1 MTEPPLLQLKAASFG
16 HGGVPVL
23 DGIDLT
29 LDRGEVLAVLGPSG
43 CGKTT
48 LLRLIAGLLAPEG
61 GSVCLNGAA
70 PRPGQGSALVFQSY
84 RLLAWKSVA
93 ANIAFALPGISAQE
107 RASRVEEVLRL
118 VGLTRVAGAW
128 PAELSG
134 GMRQRVALARALV
147 CRPDVL
153 LMDEPFAALDAQARE
168 LMQDELRRL
177 VGQAGGPGVVFVTH
191 SVDEALV
198 LADRILVLSPR
209 PGRVI
214 ARIDLPFAGGHDQEG
229 RREHPDFAPLRR
241 HLWALLRD
249 VVLNDPT
256 SDFFRPPDRQ
266 DSVPR
271 EPLR

>member
-29 LDRGEVLAVLGPSG
+29 LGRGEVLAVLGPSG

-48 LLRLIAGLLAPEG
+48 LLRLIAGLLAPNG
-61 GSVCLNGAA
+61 GSICLNGSA

-84 RLLAWKSVA
+84 RLLAWKSAA

-107 RASRVEEVLRL
+107 RSSRVEEVLRL

-214 ARIDLPFAGGHDQEG
+214 ARIDLPFAGGNDQEG

-249 VVLNDPT
+249 VVLNDPA
-256 SDFFRPPDRQ
+256 SDFYRPPDGQ
-266 DSVPR
+266 NSVPR
-271 EPLR
+271 EPFS

>member
-1 MTEPPLLQLKAASFG
+1 MTEPPLLKLEAASFSHSG
-16 HGGVPVL
+16 QPVL

-48 LLRLIAGLLAPEG
+48 LLRLIAGLLAPDAG
-61 GSVCLNGAA
+61 TVCLNGTA
-70 PRPGQGSALVFQSY
+70 PRPGRGSALVFQSY

-93 ANIAFALPGISAQE
+93 ANVAFALPGISAME
-107 RASRVEEVLRL
+107 RASRVEDVLRL

-153 LMDEPFAALDAQARE
+153 LLDEPFAALDAQARE

-198 LADRILVLSPR
+198 LADRVLVLSPR

-214 ARIDLPFAGGHDQEG
+214 ARIATPFIGSHDQES

-241 HLWALLRD
+241 QLWTFLRD
-249 VVLNDPT
+249 VVLNDPA
-256 SDFFRPPDRQ
+256 SDFYRPPEDQPSVLRQ
-266 DSVPR
+266 PYR
-271 EPLR
+271 